1 MVVNYNNEHFQQS
14 TVDRVKLA
22 VGFCLVDKYSIVFPW
37 LKNPAW
43 RVDKSASWPV
53 RQVRNWT
60 DHKPLSDNQPG
71 I

>member
-1 MVVNYNNEHFQQS
+1 MAVNYNNEHFQQS

-22 VGFCLVDKYSIVFPW
+22 VGLCLVDKYSIVFPW
-37 LKNPAW
+37 LK
-43 RVDKSASWPV
+43 KSRLASWQV